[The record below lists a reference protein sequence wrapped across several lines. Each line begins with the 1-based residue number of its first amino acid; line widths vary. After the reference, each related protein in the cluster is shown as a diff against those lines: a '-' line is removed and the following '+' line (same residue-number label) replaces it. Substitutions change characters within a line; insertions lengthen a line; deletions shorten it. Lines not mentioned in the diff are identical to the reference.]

1 MIWQAIEGLLAKLG
15 QRVAVVLGEP
25 AAPSV
30 EAIVARGS
38 MRALTLR
45 RD

>member
-15 QRVAVVLGEP
+15 QRLAVVLGEP
-25 AAPSV
+25 VAPSV
-30 EAIVARGS
+30 EAIVARGLVC
-38 MRALTLR
+38 ALTLR